1 MTSRR
6 QLFTGLIGAG
16 AGLMLARTAAAQ
28 QATTYTYDVHGRLV
42 GVSRTGGGP
51 TSYAYDAAN
60 NRTSRGGSAPPPPPP
75 PPPLSANLS
84 PTTWYGSPSYPD
96 PPVYV
101 TASGGVAPYSYQWRR
116 VSGSNRVYVLANGAS
131 ASFGGNPE
139 EFYGFTAQFVC
150 KVTDALG
157 TQVDTNS
164 VSATFGPD

>member
-1 MTSRR
+1 MNSRR
-6 QLFTGLIGAG
+6 HFFTGLIGAG

-28 QATTYTYDVHGRLV
+28 QVTSYTYDVHGRLI
-42 GVSRTGGGP
+42 GVNRSGAQT
-51 TSYAYDAAN
+51 TYTYDAAN
-60 NRTSRGGSAPPPPPP
+60 NRTSRGPGAPPPPPS
-75 PPPLSANLS
+75 PPPLMASLS
-84 PTTWYGSPSYPD
+84 PTAWYGSPSYPD
-96 PPVYV
+96 PPVV
-101 TASGGVAPYSYQWRR
+101 ATASGGVGPYTYQWRR

-164 VSATFGPD
+164 ISATFGPD